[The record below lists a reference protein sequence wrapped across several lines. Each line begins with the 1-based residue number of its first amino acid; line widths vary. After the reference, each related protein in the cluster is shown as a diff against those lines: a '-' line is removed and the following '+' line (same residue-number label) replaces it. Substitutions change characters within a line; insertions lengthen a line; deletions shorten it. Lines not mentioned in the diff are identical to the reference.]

1 MALNMNTT
9 FSHLSRVCLHLGI
22 AFGIAILSSCSTKE
36 EQVIPEG
43 MCSIDLQR
51 YGKPF
56 SMLVPDTAKNPLS
69 ISEEAS
75 GALLVRAG
83 KNFGLS
89 IFEEQADLALKRED
103 LKADEVNRLTAFISE
118 EPNALFWESSITEPE
133 FHFLVNASLG
143 GRDFSFQD
151 LQDPEA
157 KLLSKASVQ
166 KMFEACKNIKAIEP
180 KE

>member
-1 MALNMNTT
+1 MNTT
-9 FSHLSRVCLHLGI
+9 LTNLGRFCLPLGMVLCI
-22 AFGIAILSSCSTKE
+22 LCLSSCSNKP

-43 MCSIDLQR
+43 MCSIELQR

-56 SMLVPDTAKNPLS
+56 SILVPDTSKNPLS
-69 ISEEAS
+69 ITEEAS
-75 GALLVRAG
+75 GALIVKAG
-83 KNFGLS
+83 KSFGLS

-133 FHFLVNASLG
+133 FHFLVNASVG

-157 KLLSKASVQ
+157 KLPGKASVQ
-166 KMFEACKNIKAIEP
+166 KMFESCKNIKAIEP

>member
-1 MALNMNTT
+1 MNTT
-9 FSHLSRVCLHLGI
+9 LTSLSRFCLQMGI
-22 AFGIAILSSCSTKE
+22 AFSIALLSSCSTKE

-43 MCSIDLQR
+43 MCSIDLQG

-56 SMLVPDTAKNPLS
+56 SLLVPDTSKNPLS

-75 GALLVRAG
+75 GALLVKAG
-83 KNFGLS
+83 KSFGLS
-89 IFEEQADLALKRED
+89 IFEEKADLALKRED
-103 LKADEVNRLTAFISE
+103 LKADEVNRLSSFISE
-118 EPNALFWESSITEPE
+118 DPNALFWESSITEPE
-133 FHFLVNASLG
+133 FHFLVNASVN
-143 GRDFSFQD
+143 GREFSFQD

-166 KMFEACKNIKAIEP
+166 KMFESCRNIKALEP